1 MSNRI
6 KNNRAALFAVT
17 TVWIWTGV
25 ASLLERHGQSL
36 QLLQGT
42 AISSPSMQQLLILI
56 GAMADLALGLGMAMF
71 PRQRMFDLALAFMAL
86 MTLVATCLSPGLW
99 LHPLGP
105 LLKNIPIAILLW
117 QLRESTS

>member
-1 MSNRI
+1 MTYATNSRQVA
-6 KNNRAALFAVT
+6 RYAVIM
-17 TVWIWTGV
+17 VWIWTGIV
-25 ASLLERHGQSL
+25 SLLERHGQSL

-42 AISSPSMQQLLILI
+42 PINDATVQQLLIWA
-56 GAMADLALGLGMAMF
+56 GAIVDLALGIGMALF
-71 PRQRMFDLALAFMAL
+71 PRQRMFDLALVFMAV
-86 MTLVATCLSPGLW
+86 MTLVATYLSPALW